1 MFLIHEKRR
10 PLGRRFSFLHK
21 IMLMTCHFAVIGV
34 LVGVITK
41 VL

>member
-10 PLGRRFSFLHK
+10 PLGRRFSFLLK
-21 IMLMTCHFAVIGV
+21 IMLMTCHYAVIGV
-34 LVGVITK
+34 VVGIIIK